1 MRCSDRGGRRRGIPG
16 GRHRIIEVIEGLAE
30 GDTIIHPLKDASF
43 LGDAD
48 QVLGVYNRSRW
59 TNNTTADYPSNLGAE
74 LGDAT
79 SDTLAG
85 AFAATPA

>member
-1 MRCSDRGGRRRGIPG
+1 MTVLDPDWDNMGGGILRRSDRNTP
-16 GRHRIIEVIEGLAE
+16 GLAE
-30 GDTIIHPLKDASF
+30 GDTIIHPLKSAAF

-48 QVLGVYNRSRW
+48 QALGVYNRSRW
-59 TNNTTADYPSNLGAE
+59 TTKTTADFPSNLGAE

-79 SDTLAG
+79 ADTLDG